1 MTNGEGL
8 PTMAEVLRRVDRLE
22 REMATSLARIEARLD
37 ARVMSVDVYQAEKL
51 AMQIQLGNADRR
63 IGTLEEARVAIG
75 RLLLGALLGVIGD
88 TLGLLIV
95 YVVTRK

>member
-1 MTNGEGL
+1 
-8 PTMAEVLRRVDRLE
+8 MAELLRRVDRLE
-22 REMATSLARIEARLD
+22 RELGTSLARIEARLD

-63 IGTLEEARVAIG
+63 LGLLEEGRVAMG

-95 YVVTRK
+95 YVITKR

>member
-22 REMATSLARIEARLD
+22 RELATSLGRIEARLD

-95 YVVTRK
+95 YVITRK